1 MSSIRSIVGKDNA
14 TQEASKPRSFDD
26 NEIRALVECA
36 AGGDIE
42 AFGELYSFY
51 LDRIYRYVKYQV
63 RNKEA
68 AEDLTEEIFIK
79 AWRGLGKYRWDGYP
93 FSAWLYRIARNHV
106 VDYFRTNRQYQN
118 VEMELLAGDSD
129 PEREVESKQMEQL
142 LANAITYLPEQQ
154 RQVIVLKFIE
164 GMDNR
169 EIEQIM
175 GMRQGAIR
183 VMQMRAL
190 AALRHKL
197 SGKG

>member
-1 MSSIRSIVGKDNA
+1 
-14 TQEASKPRSFDD
+14 
-26 NEIRALVECA
+26 
-36 AGGDIE
+36 
-42 AFGELYSFY
+42 
-51 LDRIYRYVKYQV
+51 
-63 RNKEA
+63 
-68 AEDLTEEIFIK
+68 
-79 AWRGLGKYRWDGYP
+79 
-93 FSAWLYRIARNHV
+93 
-106 VDYFRTNRQYQN
+106 
-118 VEMELLAGDSD
+118 MELLAGDSD

-190 AALRHKL
+190 ATLRHKL

>member
-1 MSSIRSIVGKDNA
+1 MGSIRSIVGKDNA
-14 TQEASKPRSFDD
+14 TQEASKPRNCDD

-36 AGGDIE
+36 GAGDVE

-118 VEMELLAGDSD
+118 VEMELLPGDSD
-129 PEREVESKQMEQL
+129 PEKEVELKQMEQL
-142 LANAITYLPEQQ
+142 LASAISYLPEQQ

-190 AALRHKL
+190 ATLRQKL
-197 SGKG
+197 SGKE